1 MHFDVIT
8 LFPGIF
14 QGPLQESLLSKALDK
29 GLLSIEVHNL
39 RDWCYDK
46 HKTADDSPYG
56 GGPGMVMKPD
66 PLFEAIEAV
75 KNLRKEPKVIFLS
88 PKGRVFTQ
96 DVAKELVNQKELI
109 LLCGRY
115 EGIDERVRETL
126 VDDEISIGD
135 YVLNGGELPALV
147 LIETISRLIPGVVG
161 DEQSVIQDSF
171 YAGLLDHP
179 HYTRPAEFRGMKV
192 PEVLLNG
199 NHQEVDKWRRK
210 MALLHTLRLR
220 PDLLENIELS
230 KEDRKLLEEAKQ
242 SLHIPPDVK
251 P

>member
-14 QGPLQESLLSKALDK
+14 QGPLQESLLSKALEK

-39 RDWCYDK
+39 RDWCHDK

-56 GGPGMVMKPD
+56 GGPGMVMKPA

-75 KNLRKEPKVIFLS
+75 KKLRKKPKVVFLS

-96 DVAKELVNQKELI
+96 GIAKELAKEEELI

-126 VDDEISIGD
+126 VDEEISIGD

-147 LIETISRLIPGVVG
+147 LIETVSRLIPGVVG

-199 NHQEVDKWRRK
+199 NHQEVAKWRRK
-210 MALLHTLRLR
+210 MALLDTLRLR
-220 PDLLENIELS
+220 PDLLKDMELS
-230 KEDRKLLEEAKQ
+230 KEDKRLLEEAKHSQ
-242 SLHIPPDVK
+242 HIPPDVK